1 MHLPDYKNGSI
12 VNLVS
17 SIQVA
22 LGGGEPSYGTLSQL
36 TLSKPNT
43 AGSVVLIVIDG
54 LGHTYLKQRGR
65 GTLYGHL
72 VGRITS
78 VFPSTTASAI
88 TSFFT
93 GTAPQQHALTGWFT
107 YFKELGVVA
116 APLPFKRR
124 SSERSLKDA
133 GVDARKLFDQ
143 PSMFE
148 GIDTPSHIVLPA
160 NIVESEYT
168 TAHSGPAERWAYTSL
183 QRCFRVIEK
192 IIRRTS
198 SRQYIYAYWPEL
210 DTLSHTYG
218 TQSKEVAKHFDQL
231 DAAFARFLDR
241 IEGSGTTVIVTAD
254 HGFIDT
260 GPDRLVQL
268 ESHPEL
274 VSTLALPLCGEPRVA
289 FCYVH
294 PDRRER
300 FKEYAQDRLGYCAE
314 IYRSEQL
321 VEQGFFGLGKPNPR
335 LLDRIGH
342 YALVMKDR
350 YAIKD
355 WIFGERR
362 YEHTG
367 VHGGVSEEEMYV
379 PLIVVET

>member
-1 MHLPDYKNGSI
+1 VHLPDYKNRSI

-22 LGGGEPSYGTLSQL
+22 LGSGQPSYGTLSQL

-54 LGHTYLKQRGR
+54 LGHAYLRQRGR
-65 GTLYGHL
+65 GILHGYL
-72 VGRITS
+72 VDRITS

-107 YFKELGVVA
+107 YFKELGAVA
-116 APLPFKRR
+116 APLPFRRR
-124 SSERSLKDA
+124 SSKISLTDA

-148 GIDTPSHIVLPA
+148 RIDTPSHIVLPA
-160 NIVESEYT
+160 DIVESEYT
-168 TAHSGPAERWAYTSL
+168 TAHSGSAERWAYTSL
-183 QRCFRVIEK
+183 EWCFRVIEK
-192 IIRRTS
+192 IIRCGS
-198 SRQYIYAYWPEL
+198 SRQYIYAYWPEF
-210 DTLSHTYG
+210 DTLAHKYG
-218 TQSKEVAKHFDQL
+218 TQSKEVTEHLDQL
-231 DAAFARFLDR
+231 DTAFACFLDR
-241 IEGSGTTVIVTAD
+241 IEGSGTTVVVTAD

-260 GPDRLVQL
+260 GPDRLVEL

-274 VSTLALPLCGEPRVA
+274 ASTLALPLCGEPRVA

-294 PDRRER
+294 PERHQR
-300 FKEYAQDRLGYCAE
+300 FKEYVEDRLGYCAE

-350 YAIKD
+350 YVIKD
-355 WIFGERR
+355 WIVGERR
-362 YEHTG
+362 YEHIG

-379 PLIVVET
+379 PLIVVQT

>member
-22 LGGGEPSYGTLSQL
+22 LGGGQPSYGTLSQL
-36 TLSKPNT
+36 TLSKSDT
-43 AGSVVLIVIDG
+43 TGSVVLIVIDG
-54 LGHTYLKQRGR
+54 LGHAYLKQRGC
-65 GTLYGHL
+65 GTLYEHL
-72 VGRITS
+72 VDRITS

-93 GTAPQQHALTGWFT
+93 GMAPQQHALTGWFT
-107 YFKELGVVA
+107 YFKELGAVA
-116 APLPFKRR
+116 APLPFRRR
-124 SSERSLKDA
+124 SSETSLTDA

-148 GIDTPSHIVLPA
+148 AIDTPSHIVLPA
-160 NIVESEYT
+160 HIVESAYT
-168 TAHSGPAERWAYTSL
+168 TAHSGSAERWAYTSL
-183 QRCFRVIEK
+183 ELCFRVIEK
-192 IIRRTS
+192 IVRRSS
-198 SRQYIYAYWPEL
+198 SRQYIYAYWPEF

-218 TQSKEVAKHFDQL
+218 TQSKEVAEHFDQL
-231 DAAFARFLDR
+231 DVGFARFLDR
-241 IEGSGTTVIVTAD
+241 IEGSGTTVVVTAD

-274 VSTLALPLCGEPRVA
+274 ASTLALPLCGEPRVA

-294 PDRRER
+294 PDRHER
-300 FKEYAQDRLGYCAE
+300 FKEYVEDRLGYCAD

-321 VEQGFFGLGKPNPR
+321 VEQGFFGFGKPSPR

-350 YAIKD
+350 YVIKD
-355 WIFGERR
+355 WIPGERR
-362 YEHTG
+362 YVHIG

>member
-1 MHLPDYKNGSI
+1 VHLPDYKNGSI

-22 LGGGEPSYGTLSQL
+22 LGGRQPSYGTLSQL

-43 AGSVVLIVIDG
+43 AGSIVLIVIDG

-65 GTLYGHL
+65 GVLYGHL
-72 VGRITS
+72 VDRITS

-107 YFKELGVVA
+107 YFKELGAVVA
-116 APLPFKRR
+116 PLLFKQR
-124 SSERSLKDA
+124 SSETSLTDA

-160 NIVESEYT
+160 HIVESEYT

-183 QRCFRVIEK
+183 KQCFRVIEK
-192 IIRRTS
+192 IIRRTG
-198 SRQYIYAYWPEL
+198 SRQYIYAYWPEF
-210 DTLSHTYG
+210 DTLSHTHG
-218 TQSKEVAKHFDQL
+218 TQSKEVTKHFDQL

-268 ESHPEL
+268 KSHPEL
-274 VSTLALPLCGEPRVA
+274 ASTLALPLCGEPRVA

-294 PDRRER
+294 PDRHER
-300 FKEYAQDRLGYCAE
+300 FKEYAQDRLGDCAE
-314 IYRSEQL
+314 IYESGQL
-321 VEQGFFGLGKPNPR
+321 VEQGFFGLGEPNPR
-335 LLDRIGH
+335 LWDRIGH

-350 YAIKD
+350 YVIKD
-355 WIFGERR
+355 WTFGERR
-362 YEHTG
+362 YEHTS

>member
-274 VSTLALPLCGEPRVA
+274 ASTLALPLCGEPRVA

>member
-22 LGGGEPSYGTLSQL
+22 LGGQPSYGTLSQL

-43 AGSVVLIVIDG
+43 AGSIVLIVIDG

-65 GTLYGHL
+65 GVLYGHL

-107 YFKELGVVA
+107 YFKELGAVA
-116 APLPFKRR
+116 APLLFRRR
-124 SSERSLKDA
+124 SSETSLTDA

-148 GIDTPSHIVLPA
+148 RIDTPSHIVLPA
-160 NIVESEYT
+160 HIVESEYT

-183 QRCFRVIEK
+183 KQCFRVIEK
-192 IIRRTS
+192 IIRRTG
-198 SRQYIYAYWPEL
+198 SRQYIYAYWSEF
-210 DTLSHTYG
+210 DTLSHTFG
-218 TQSKEVAKHFDQL
+218 TQSTEVTKHFDQL

-241 IEGSGTTVIVTAD
+241 IEGSGTTVVVTAD

-274 VSTLALPLCGEPRVA
+274 ASTLALPLCGEPRVA

-294 PDRRER
+294 PDRHER
-300 FKEYAQDRLGYCAE
+300 FEEYVQDRLGYCAE

-321 VEQGFFGLGKPNPR
+321 VEQGFFGLGEPNPR

-342 YALVMKDR
+342 YALVMKGH
-350 YAIKD
+350 YVIKD

-362 YEHTG
+362 YEHVG

>member
-1 MHLPDYKNGSI
+1 MHLPDYKSGSI

-22 LGGGEPSYGTLSQL
+22 LGNGQPSYGSLSQL
-36 TLSKPNT
+36 TLSKGNT

-54 LGHTYLKQRGR
+54 LGHAYLKQRGR
-65 GTLYGHL
+65 GVLYGHL
-72 VGRITS
+72 VDRITS

-107 YFKELGVVA
+107 YFREFGAVA
-116 APLPFKRR
+116 APLPFRRR
-124 SSERSLKDA
+124 SSETSLTDA

-148 GIDTPSHIVLPA
+148 GIDTASHIVLPA
-160 NIVESEYT
+160 RIVESEYT
-168 TAHSGPAERWAYTSL
+168 TAHSGSAERWAYTSL
-183 QRCFRVIEK
+183 KRCFRVIEK
-192 IIRRTS
+192 IIRRAS
-198 SRQYIYAYWPEL
+198 SRQYIYAYWPEF

-231 DAAFARFLDR
+231 DAAFSRFLDR
-241 IEGSGTTVIVTAD
+241 IEGSGTTIIVTAD

-260 GPDRLVQL
+260 RPDRRVHLA
-268 ESHPEL
+268 SHPEL
-274 VSTLALPLCGEPRVA
+274 ASTLALPLCGEPRVA

-294 PDRRER
+294 PDRHER
-300 FKEYAQDRLGYCAE
+300 FKNYVQDRLGYCAE
-314 IYRSEQL
+314 IYPSEQL
-321 VEQGFFGLGKPNPR
+321 VERGFFGLGRPNPR
-335 LLDRIGH
+335 LLERIGH
-342 YALVMKDR
+342 YALVMKDH
-350 YAIKD
+350 YVIKD
-355 WIFGERR
+355 WMLGERR
-362 YEHTG
+362 YEHIG